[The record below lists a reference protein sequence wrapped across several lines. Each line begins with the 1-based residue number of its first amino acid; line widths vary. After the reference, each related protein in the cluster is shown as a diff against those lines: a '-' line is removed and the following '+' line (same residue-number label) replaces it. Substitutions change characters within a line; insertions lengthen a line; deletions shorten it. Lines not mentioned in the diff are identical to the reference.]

1 MRQFIYGC
9 VIVAAISSPAHAT
22 KISNLD
28 RVPHTVVITA
38 FGQKE
43 TRSIAPGSTEFFMN
57 VGDGRLS
64 LQTTQQPKGNS
75 GTLHSDGLLS
85 GIVGAA
91 RSEGIPI
98 GPRDS
103 YAIWP
108 GGKLML
114 QGRKKDQGR
123 F

>member
-9 VIVAAISSPAHAT
+9 VVVAALSSPASAT

-28 RVPHTVVITA
+28 SVPHTVVITA

-43 TRSIAPGSTEFFMN
+43 TRNIAPGSTEFFMN
-57 VGDGRLS
+57 VADGRLS
-64 LQTTQQPKGNS
+64 LQTSNQPKPNQN
-75 GTLHSDGLLS
+75 TLNSDGLLS
-85 GIVGAA
+85 GIVGAG
-91 RSEGIPI
+91 RTEGIPI

-108 GGKLML
+108 GGKLAL
-114 QGRKKDQGR
+114 QGRRKDQGTR
-123 F
+123 